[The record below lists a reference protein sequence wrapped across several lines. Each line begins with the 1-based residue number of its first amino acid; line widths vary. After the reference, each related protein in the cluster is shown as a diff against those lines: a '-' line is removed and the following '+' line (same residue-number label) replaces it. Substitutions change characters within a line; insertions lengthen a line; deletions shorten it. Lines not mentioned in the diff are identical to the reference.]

1 MKKKKNKTTHKR
13 ITLDI
18 DLLVRFL
25 PFPMMGFGGPGGDIP
40 PIDPFRDIEFR
51 IKPDREKSMAD
62 YDDLYRSNFDDSVPI
77 DFGTFVFEQEEE

>member
-1 MKKKKNKTTHKR
+1 MKKKKNKPTHKR

-25 PFPMMGFGGPGGDIP
+25 PFPMMGFEEPRGDTP

-51 IKPDREKSMAD
+51 IKPDRKKSIPNH
-62 YDDLYRSNFDDSVPI
+62 DDPNFDDSIPI
-77 DFGTFVFEQEEE
+77 DFGSFVFEEEEE

>member
-25 PFPMMGFGGPGGDIP
+25 PFPMMGFEEPRGDTP

-51 IKPDREKSMAD
+51 IKPDRKKNIANH
-62 YDDLYRSNFDDSVPI
+62 DDPNFDDSIPI
-77 DFGTFVFEQEEE
+77 DFGSFVFEEEEE

>member
-25 PFPMMGFGGPGGDIP
+25 PFPMMGFEEPRGDTP

-51 IKPDREKSMAD
+51 IKPDRKKNPPNH
-62 YDDLYRSNFDDSVPI
+62 DDPNFDDSIPI
-77 DFGTFVFEQEEE
+77 DFGSFVFEEEEE